1 MDPLYQDIR
10 LEVGESTT
18 FQSGKVDWKCG
29 LCKQVEVTMLNLQH
43 TFNGFEYSYT
53 MQISGKQY
61 QGKMKKNWFMITV
74 VGETLTGFGIFL
86 EFF

>member
-1 MDPLYQDIR
+1 MDPFFQDIR

-61 QGKMKKNWFMITV
+61 QGKMKKNI
-74 VGETLTGFGIFL
+74 GL
-86 EFF
+86 

>member
-1 MDPLYQDIR
+1 MDPLFQDIR

-29 LCKQVEVTMLNLQH
+29 LCKQVEITMLNLQQ

-61 QGKMKKNWFMITV
+61 QGKMKKYYWFIIIMIMLKYTFS
-74 VGETLTGFGIFL
+74 TSKI
-86 EFF
+86 